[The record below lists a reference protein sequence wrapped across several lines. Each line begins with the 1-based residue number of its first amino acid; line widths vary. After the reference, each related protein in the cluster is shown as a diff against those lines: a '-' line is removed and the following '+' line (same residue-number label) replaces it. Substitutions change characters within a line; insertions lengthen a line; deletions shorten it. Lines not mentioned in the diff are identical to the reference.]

1 LGFWPDIRGAPWSEG
16 VDCCADSGNKHKIV
30 PRAREE
36 NRDTRDFIASLD
48 AIDFEIVDYH

>member
-1 LGFWPDIRGAPWSEG
+1 
-16 VDCCADSGNKHKIV
+16 V

-36 NRDTRDFIASLD
+36 KRDTRDFIASLD